1 MSTPA
6 TAPDLI
12 TNLQT
17 RLDELATQLY
27 AALRYT
33 TTHHP
38 SVAPSALANTVIN
51 PPQSSFSGEKAPSPP
66 PGQQAGQSQSQNTIQ
81 QQQQQQPPG
90 SPNHLPQP
98 AAAFDADLA
107 ELATDLV
114 AKQREIEELIG
125 QLPGDVEAAR
135 VLQEDKIRE
144 LARQM
149 GDLEGQAERLGERR
163 DEAGRKVEGVI
174 GRFRRV

>member
-1 MSTPA
+1 
-6 TAPDLI
+6 
-12 TNLQT
+12 
-17 RLDELATQLY
+17 
-27 AALRYT
+27 
-33 TTHHP
+33 
-38 SVAPSALANTVIN
+38 
-51 PPQSSFSGEKAPSPP
+51 
-66 PGQQAGQSQSQNTIQ
+66 
-81 QQQQQQPPG
+81 
-90 SPNHLPQP
+90 
-98 AAAFDADLA
+98 
-107 ELATDLV
+107 V

-135 VLQEDKIRE
+135 VLQEDRIRE